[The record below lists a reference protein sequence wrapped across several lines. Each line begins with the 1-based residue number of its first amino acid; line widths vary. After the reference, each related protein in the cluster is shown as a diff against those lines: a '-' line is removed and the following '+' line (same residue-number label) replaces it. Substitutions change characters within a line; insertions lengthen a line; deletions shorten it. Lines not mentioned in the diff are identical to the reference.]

1 MEKQLL
7 KPSTWFKEAA
17 TAVGMLAGATALAV
31 LPDKPN
37 KPNELV
43 ARVIWYCAG
52 GSSSNDARMP
62 MISIPRGKLIC
73 RS

>member
-31 LPDKPN
+31 LPTSQTSQTN
-37 KPNELV
+37 SLQE
-43 ARVIWYCAG
+43 
-52 GSSSNDARMP
+52 
-62 MISIPRGKLIC
+62 
-73 RS
+73 